1 MCIAWVLLTGLGL
14 VFLAGGLIFEVG
26 VVLLT
31 PDALQQHIQ
40 NSYFGQGG
48 ETKAK
53 YKTLADEERG
63 IMALSSPPQSAAR
76 KTSTPMEEQPFS
88 DPMTGFMTPL

>member
-1 MCIAWVLLTGLGL
+1 M
-14 VFLAGGLIFEVG
+14 
-26 VVLLT
+26 VLLT

-48 ETKAK
+48 EAKAK

-76 KTSTPMEEQPFS
+76 KASTPMEELPFS